1 MMHMILKLKLIQ
13 SILHIIHYCC
23 TQIPWR
29 EILFIIVIVRFF
41 CVCVAYLLNGFWDDD
56 AFDCEL
62 FVWTRELATNAKEGT
77 QKHRHKRMGNRRYF
91 VILFCCSLND
101 DEHHFMWGMT
111 ILFAL
116 FPFFFRFLFFK
127 FWRNLELLYTQDKT

>member
-41 CVCVAYLLNGFWDDD
+41 VCVAYLLNGFWDDD

-62 FVWTRELATNAKEGT
+62 FVWTRELATNAKEDT
-77 QKHRHKRMGNRRYF
+77 QKHRHKRMENIKRYF
-91 VILFCCSLND
+91 VIPFCCSLND